1 VTIDWAQFSP
11 LSAFSGGL
19 LIGLAAAA
27 FILLHGR
34 IMGVSSILGGLIGSA
49 KGDRGWRLSFLAG
62 LIATPLLAKLI
73 GFLPSVRIEQST
85 LGLVF
90 AGLLVGFGTSL
101 GNGCTSGHGVCG
113 IARLS
118 PRSIIATL
126 TFISFG
132 MLTVWLMQRFQAGAL

>member
-1 VTIDWAQFSP
+1 MTIDWSQFSP

-27 FILLHGR
+27 FMLLHGR
-34 IMGVSSILGGLIGSA
+34 IMGVSSILGGLLTSV
-49 KGDRGWRLSFLAG
+49 KDDSVWRVSFLAG
-62 LIATPLLAKLI
+62 LIAAPILGSLI
-73 GFLPSVRIEQST
+73 GFMPSVRIEQSF
-85 LGLVF
+85 LGLSF

-126 TFISFG
+126 TFMAFG
-132 MLTVWLMQRFQAGAL
+132 MLTVWLMHKIQSGL

>member
-1 VTIDWAQFSP
+1 VAIDWEQFTP
-11 LSAFSGGL
+11 VTAFSGGL

-27 FILLHGR
+27 FMLFHGR
-34 IMGVSSILGGLIGSA
+34 IMGVSGILGGLLRPV
-49 KGDRGWRLSFLAG
+49 KGDRIWRASFLAG
-62 LIATPLLAKLI
+62 MIVAPLLARLV
-73 GFLPSVRIEQST
+73 GFAPTIRIEQSG
-85 LGLVF
+85 LGLIL

-126 TFISFG
+126 IFMAFG
-132 MLTVWLMQRFQAGAL
+132 MLTVWLMHRFQTGA

>member
-1 VTIDWAQFSP
+1 MTIDWIQFSP
-11 LSAFSGGL
+11 TTAFSGGL

-27 FILLHGR
+27 FILFHGR
-34 IMGVSSILGGLIGSA
+34 IMGVSSILGGLLRAA
-49 KGDRGWRLSFLAG
+49 KGDRGWRVSFLGG
-62 LIATPLLAKLI
+62 LIAAPLFAMLTGLA
-73 GFLPSVRIEQST
+73 PAVRIEQSF
-85 LGLVF
+85 LGLIL

-126 TFISFG
+126 TFMAFG
-132 MLTVWLMQRFQAGAL
+132 MLTVWFMHRVQAGP

>member
-19 LIGLAAAA
+19 LIGLAAAG
-27 FILLHGR
+27 FILFHGR
-34 IMGVSSILGGLIGSA
+34 IMGVSSILGGLIDSA
-49 KGDRGWRLSFLAG
+49 KGDRIWRLSFIAG
-62 LIATPLLAKLI
+62 LIAAPLLAKLM
-73 GFLPSVRIEQST
+73 GFMPSVRIDQSL

-126 TFISFG
+126 TFMAFG
-132 MLTVWLMQRFQAGAL
+132 MLTVWLTHKFQAGA

>member
-1 VTIDWAQFSP
+1 MTIDWTQFSP
-11 LSAFSGGL
+11 TPAFTGGL

-27 FILLHGR
+27 FILVHGR
-34 IMGVSSILGGLIGSA
+34 IMGVSSILGGLINA
-49 KGDRGWRLSFLAG
+49 VQNDRGWRISFLAG
-62 LIATPLLAKLI
+62 LIAAPFLAKLI
-73 GFLPSVRIEQST
+73 GLTPAIRIEQS
-85 LGLVF
+85 LPLLIL

-126 TFISFG
+126 IFMAFG
-132 MLTVWLMQRFQAGAL
+132 MLTVWFMHKLQAGA